1 MKRISTSTRM
11 VDKFGPGKSGFTNGN
26 AVTGVAATD
35 LEAAWFDQV
44 QESIVRTIEEAGLE
58 LSDVDMDQF
67 VTSLKVVIEKKII
80 TPIIAGGT
88 ANALTCTIDSV
99 RTALVDG
106 EPLTVIAKAANT
118 GAVTATLTIGGV
130 ALAAL
135 PVVKGANTALS
146 PGDIASAGYP
156 MRLCYSA
163 GIGALILLNPAN
175 GLGSGGLLA
184 SSVATISSSGT
195 LSSSVVGGT
204 VLVNAGASNTQTLP
218 SAAAVGVGRRIEFL
232 NIGAGAATVARAGA
246 DGIVTGSAS
255 VNSLLLG
262 TGDSLTLES
271 NGVSTWYAVG
281 GSAQLK
287 SAAAFRSLLSGNGY
301 AQLPS
306 GIIIQAGAAS
316 VTAGS
321 YTDVTFPIAFPTACM
336 SVIAN
341 PGLAGSAQSQYSGA
355 GNVTLTGFQIAMNQ
369 GTGVTNRW
377 FAMGY

>member
-1 MKRISTSTRM
+1 MDYPKSVPGVGL
-11 VDKFGPGKSGFTNGN
+11 VDGKFVDENEQTGQQGSLIPAAWGT
-26 AVTGVAATD
+26 AVTDEILNVQA
-35 LEAAWFDQV
+35 EAAIQPNEGKV
-44 QESIVRTIEEAGLE
+44 NQLVSAIRAIAEKRGM
-58 LSDVDMDQF
+58 LSAVA
-67 VTSLKVVIEKKII
+67 S
-80 TPIIAGGT
+80 GT
-88 ANALTCTIDSV
+88 ANAI
-99 RTALVDG
+99 
-106 EPLTVIAKAANT
+106 
-118 GAVTATLTIGGV
+118 TATLDSEFSQLANAQSFSIISKFANTAAVTV
-130 ALAAL
+130 ALTLGATEIAAL
-135 PVVKGANTALS
+135 PVVRGNNLPLS
-146 PGDIASAGYP
+146 GGDIPAPGYP

-163 GIGALILLNPAN
+163 GFGALILLNPAT
-175 GLGSGGLLA
+175 GSGSGGLFA
-184 SSVATISSSGT
+184 SSLTTVNSSGS
-195 LSSSVVGGT
+195 LLPNMVGGT
-204 VLVNAGASNTQTLP
+204 VVVSAGASNTQTLP
-218 SAAAVGVGRRIEFL
+218 SAAAVGVGRRIELL
-232 NIGAGAATVARAGA
+232 NIGAGAATVARTGA

-255 VNSLLLG
+255 VNSVLLG